1 MMKKLVLM
9 CAPFTSRSGYGDH
22 ARSIFYALHQSEK
35 YEIKLLDVRWGD
47 TPRNFLQKDNST
59 HKLVL
64 DAILDS
70 QQLNTQPDI
79 YIDIRIP
86 NEFET
91 YGKYNIGITAGIET
105 NAISTKWV
113 EGCNKMDLVIVP
125 SNHSREGIVNVVY
138 DKMQNLPD
146 GKQQKV
152 GELRVDK
159 TVEVIFEGTDE
170 TIFKSLKVNEINKS
184 ILNKINTIV
193 EEDFAFLFVG
203 QWVKGGYGEDRKDI
217 GKLIKV
223 FIETFA
229 NLKKQPALIL
239 KTSGATFSII
249 DREEILR
256 KIKEVQRKFPQDWSL
271 PNIYLLHGDL
281 TDKEMNDL
289 YNHPKIKCMVS
300 FTHGEGFGRPL
311 LEASMVGLPIIAS
324 AWSGHIDFLNPNYAL
339 LLKGSLE
346 QVPASAVWEDI
357 IIPESKWFV
366 IDEHSAYSALKF
378 AFENKIEIK
387 EKAKR
392 LMRDNRKKYTLNNM
406 TELLNEVVD
415 KHVKHLDG
423 PTQLNLPKLKKV
435 GENEPPKIK
444 LPKLKKIT

>member
-1 MMKKLVLM
+1 MMKKLVLI

>member
-22 ARSIFYALHQSEK
+22 ARSIFYALHQTEK

-47 TPRNFLQKDNST
+47 TPRNFLQKDNLA
-59 HKLVL
+59 HKSVL
-64 DAILDS
+64 DAILDN

-91 YGKYNIGITAGIET
+91 FGKYNIGITAGIET

-125 SNHSREGIVNVVY
+125 SNHSKEGIVNVVY

-152 GELRVDK
+152 GELKVEK
-159 TVEVIFEGTDE
+159 SVEVIFEGADE
-170 TIFKSLKVNEINKS
+170 TIFKPLKVNEISKS

-203 QWVKGGYGEDRKDI
+203 QWIKGGYGEDRKDI

-223 FIETFA
+223 FTESFA

-256 KIKEVQRKFPQDWSL
+256 KINDVQKKFPRDWSP

-281 TDKEMNDL
+281 TDEEMNDL
-289 YNHPKIKCMVS
+289 YNHPKVKCMVS

-311 LEASMVGLPIIAS
+311 LEASMVGLPIITS
-324 AWSGHIDFLNPNYAL
+324 AWSGHIDFLDPNYTL
-339 LLKGSLE
+339 FLEGSLE

-378 AFENKIEIK
+378 AFENKNEIK

-392 LMRDNRKKYTLNNM
+392 LMRDNRKKYTLNKM

-415 KHVKHLDG
+415 KYVKHLDG

-435 GENEPPKIK
+435 GGNALPKIE
-444 LPKLKKIT
+444 LPKLKKVT

>member
-22 ARSIFYALHQSEK
+22 ARSIFYSLHQSKK
-35 YEIKLLDVRWGD
+35 YEIKLVDVRWGD
-47 TPRNFLQKDNST
+47 TPRNYLQEDNLM
-59 HKLVL
+59 HKS
-64 DAILDS
+64 ILDVILTEN
-70 QQLNTQPDI
+70 QLNKQPDI

-125 SNHSREGIVNVVY
+125 SNHSKEGIVKVIY
-138 DKMQNLPD
+138 DKMQNLPN
-146 GKQQKV
+146 GKQEKIGEVKV
-152 GELRVDK
+152 ERP
-159 TVEVIFEGTDE
+159 VEVIFEGTDE
-170 TIFKSLKVNEINKS
+170 TIFKPLKVNEINKS
-184 ILNKINTIV
+184 ILKEVNDIV
-193 EEDFAFLFVG
+193 KEDFAFLFVG

-223 FIETFA
+223 FTETFA

-249 DREEILR
+249 DRKEILR
-256 KIKEVQRKFPQDWSL
+256 KIKDVQRKFPLDWSL
-271 PNIYLLHGDL
+271 PNIYILHGDL
-281 TDKEMNDL
+281 TDEEMNNL

-311 LEASMVGLPIIAS
+311 LEASMVGLPIIVS
-324 AWSGHIDFLNPNYAL
+324 GWSGHVDFLNPEHTLFLNG
-339 LLKGSLE
+339 KLE
-346 QVPASAVWEDI
+346 HVPKSVVWEDI
-357 IIPESKWFV
+357 IIPESEWFV
-366 IDEHSAYSALKF
+366 IDEQHAYVTLKF
-378 AFENKIEIK
+378 IFENRDAAK
-387 EKAKR
+387 EKAKMM
-392 LMRDNRKKYTLNNM
+392 MRDNRKKYTLDKM
-406 TELLNEVVD
+406 AELLNKVVD
-415 KHVKHLDG
+415 KYTEHLST
-423 PTQLNLPKLKKV
+423 PTQLKLPKLKKV
-435 GENEPPKIK
+435 NSGEPPKIK

>member
-311 LEASMVGLPIIAS
+311 LEASMVGLPIIAP

>member
-22 ARSIFYALHQSEK
+22 ARSIFYALHQTEK

-47 TPRNFLQKDNST
+47 TPRNFLQKDNLA
-59 HKLVL
+59 HKSVL
-64 DAILDS
+64 DAILDN

-91 YGKYNIGITAGIET
+91 FGKYNIGITAGIET

-125 SNHSREGIVNVVY
+125 SNHSKEGIVNVVY

-152 GELRVDK
+152 GELKVEK
-159 TVEVIFEGTDE
+159 SVEVIFEGADE
-170 TIFKSLKVNEINKS
+170 TIFKPLKVNEINKS

-249 DREEILR
+249 DRKETLR
-256 KIKEVQRKFPQDWSL
+256 KIKDVQKKFPQDWSL

-281 TDKEMNDL
+281 TDEEMNDL
-289 YNHPKIKCMVS
+289 YNHPKIKCMTS

-324 AWSGHIDFLNPNYAL
+324 AWSGHIDFLDSNYAL

-346 QVPASAVWEDI
+346 QVPGSAVWEDI

-378 AFENKIEIK
+378 AFENKNEIK

-392 LMRDNRKKYTLNNM
+392 MMRDNRKKYTLNNM

-415 KHVKHLDG
+415 KYVKHLDG

-435 GENEPPKIK
+435 GENKSPKIK
-444 LPKLKKIT
+444 LPKLKKVT

>member
-1 MMKKLVLM
+1 MMKKLVLI

-64 DAILDS
+64 DAILDN

-311 LEASMVGLPIIAS
+311 LEASMVGLPIIAP

>member
-193 EEDFAFLFVG
+193 KEDFAFLFVG

-281 TDKEMNDL
+281 TDEEMNDL

-300 FTHGEGFGRPL
+300 FTHGEGFGRPF
-311 LEASMVGLPIIAS
+311 LEASMVGLPIIAP
-324 AWSGHIDFLNPNYAL
+324 AWSGHIDFLDAKHTL
-339 LLKGSLE
+339 LLEGKLE
-346 QVPASAVWEDI
+346 QVPQSAVWKDI

-366 IDEHSAYSALKF
+366 IDEQHAYLTLKF
-378 AFENKIEIK
+378 AFKNRNEIK
-387 EKAKR
+387 EKAKKM
-392 LMRDNRKKYTLNNM
+392 MRDNRKKYTLNKM
-406 TELLNEVVD
+406 SEYLNEVVD
-415 KHVKHLDG
+415 KYTEQLST
-423 PTQLNLPKLKKV
+423 PTQLKLPKLKKV
-435 GENEPPKIK
+435 S
-444 LPKLKKIT
+444 

>member
-64 DAILDS
+64 DAILDN

-229 NLKKQPALIL
+229 KLKKQPALIL

-406 TELLNEVVD
+406 TELLNKIVD
-415 KHVKHLDG
+415 KYTEHLSSSV
-423 PTQLNLPKLKKV
+423 QLNLPKLKKV
-435 GENEPPKIK
+435 GKKELPKIK
-444 LPKLKKIT
+444 LSKLKKII

>member
-64 DAILDS
+64 DAILDN

>member
-22 ARSIFYALHQSEK
+22 ARSIFYALHQTEK

-311 LEASMVGLPIIAS
+311 LEASMVGLPIIAP

>member
-22 ARSIFYALHQSEK
+22 ARSIFYALHQTEK

>member
-22 ARSIFYALHQSEK
+22 ARSIFYALHQTEK

-47 TPRNFLQKDNST
+47 TPRNFLQKDNPA
-59 HKLVL
+59 HKSLL
-64 DAILDS
+64 DAFPEN
-70 QQLNTQPDI
+70 QQLNAQPDI

-91 YGKYNIGITAGIET
+91 FGKYNIGITAGIET

-125 SNHSREGIVNVVY
+125 SNHSKEGIVNVVY

-146 GKQQKV
+146 GKQQKI
-152 GELRVDK
+152 GELKVEK
-159 TVEVIFEGTDE
+159 SVEVIFEGADE
-170 TIFKSLKVNEINKS
+170 TIFKPLKVNEINKS

-203 QWVKGGYGEDRKDI
+203 QWIKGGYGEDRKDI

-249 DREEILR
+249 DREETLR
-256 KIKEVQRKFPQDWSL
+256 KVKDVQKKFPQDWSL

-281 TDKEMNDL
+281 TDEEMNDL
-289 YNHPKIKCMVS
+289 YNHPKIKCMAS

-324 AWSGHIDFLNPNYAL
+324 AWSGQLDFLDPNYAL

>member
-1 MMKKLVLM
+1 MMKKLILM

-64 DAILDS
+64 DAILDN

-311 LEASMVGLPIIAS
+311 LEASMVGLPIIAP